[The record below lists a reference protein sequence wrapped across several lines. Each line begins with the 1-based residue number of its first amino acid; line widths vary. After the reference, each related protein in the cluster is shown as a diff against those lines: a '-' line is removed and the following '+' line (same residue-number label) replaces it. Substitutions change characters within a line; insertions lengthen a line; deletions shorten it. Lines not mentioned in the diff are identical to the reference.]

1 MSTDAPNKLSTDPA
15 VQNERLPD
23 RVVFLL
29 AVASAIVTANAY
41 YVHPIIGPVANS
53 FGVSDSLVGAV
64 PAFNQ
69 IALALGVVLLLPL
82 GDRISNRT
90 LATLCVAAQV
100 VGLAIMVLAQSFW
113 LFVVGSTVLGFF
125 TVTPYLLPAYTSKR
139 IAPERLGHVT
149 AILTTGIIIGILI
162 ARTGA
167 GIVGEYFGW
176 RTVYW
181 IAAVLMIGATIGL
194 PYIME
199 PRERTSTPAVQSYG
213 SLIATLIPLAL
224 QHPQTLISG
233 TIQGLSFAIFLAVWM
248 GVGLHL
254 TSPEIGL
261 GTDMVGYLAAITA
274 INALTTPRLGKWAD
288 RVGPLKARLVV
299 AVAQIIGVLLLF
311 PVGGS
316 FWLLLI
322 PISLI
327 SVSGPIIDITG
338 RMLSLNQEPAIRT
351 RLITLYIMM
360 MFLGGGLGSWTGTI
374 AFDLGGWTGTCL
386 LCLGFSLC
394 VVTLA
399 WVQFRQAQKN
409 PTIR

>member
-1 MSTDAPNKLSTDPA
+1 MTQIENSPKSSTQDKND
-15 VQNERLPD
+15 RLPQQA
-23 RVVFLL
+23 VLLL

-41 YVHPIIGPVANS
+41 YVHPIIGSVANS
-53 FGVSDSLVGAV
+53 FGVSDALVGAV
-64 PAFNQ
+64 PALNQ
-69 IALALGVVLLLPL
+69 IALAFGVVFLLPL

-90 LATLCVAAQV
+90 LATACVAAQL
-100 VGLAIMVLAQSFW
+100 VGLLIMAVAQNFW
-113 LFVVGSTVLGFF
+113 LFVFGSTILGFF

-149 AILTTGIIIGILI
+149 AILTTGIIIGILL

-167 GIVGEYFGW
+167 GVVGEFFGW

-181 IAAVLMIGATIGL
+181 IAAALMLAATIGL

-199 PRERTSTPAVQSYG
+199 PREKGSTPAPQSYG
-213 SLIATLIPLAL
+213 KLIASLVPLAR
-224 QHPQTLISG
+224 QYPQTLISG
-233 TIQGLSFAIFLAVWM
+233 AIQGLSFAIFLAVWM

-254 TSPEIGL
+254 TSPEIGM

-274 INALTTPRLGKWAD
+274 INALTTPRLGRWAD
-288 RVGPLKARLVV
+288 SIGPQKARL
-299 AVAQIIGVLLLF
+299 AVASTQILGVLMLY
-311 PVGGS
+311 PAGGS

-351 RLITLYIMM
+351 RLMTLYIMI

-374 AFDLGGWTGTCL
+374 AYDLGGWMGTCL
-386 LCLGFSLC
+386 LCFGFSLC
-394 VVTLA
+394 VTALA
-399 WVQFRQAQKN
+399 WQQARQ
-409 PTIR
+409 T